1 MRRSVLNGE
10 TTSRQEV
17 LDASLRLQLVR
28 AKVCDEVVA
37 RQPCSGDVAEVF
49 LVRDRTAL
57 KDWLEDQCASSRE
70 LVAVTWTRQQSLADY
85 VPSHRFNQELV
96 ASGVRMTSF
105 FDTSEGDPMLTDFL
119 IAAEDMP
126 YHLGY
131 GPIQLKLMDGSR
143 VIVEGP
149 VLSGHR
155 SLLVLHCTEAVNAT
169 NQYLRAVRR
178 GSVRASELRYD
189 GSGLTPRQRV
199 IAALLGDGCTDDDI
213 ADQLTLSVRTVR
225 YEVAKLL
232 DALQVKTRFAAGL
245 RYAESADRSA

>member
-1 MRRSVLNGE
+1 MRRTGTGVE
-10 TTSRQEV
+10 ATSRQEV

-28 AKVCDEVVA
+28 ARFCDEVA
-37 RQPCSGDVAEVF
+37 AKRPGDAEVF
-49 LVRDRTAL
+49 VVRDQHAM
-57 KDWLEDQCASSRE
+57 KNWFEDQCARSTE
-70 LVAVTWTRQQSLADY
+70 LVAVTWTRQQSLDTF

-119 IAAEDMP
+119 VAAEDMP

-131 GPIQLKLMDGSR
+131 GPIQLKLMDGKR

-149 VLSGHR
+149 QLGGHR
-155 SLLVLHCTEAVNAT
+155 SLLVLHCPEAVNAT

-178 GSVRASELRYD
+178 GSVRAAELRYD
-189 GSGLTPRQRV
+189 ETGLTPRQRV

-213 ADQLTLSVRTVR
+213 ADRLTLSVRTVR
-225 YEVAKLL
+225 YEVARLL
-232 DALQVKTRFAAGL
+232 DALDVKTRFAAGL
-245 RYAESADRSA
+245 RYAERSA